1 MYSMKQRTT
10 IQIEHA
16 TLEKLKVLKIAKRE
30 SYDEIVNRLIKRGD
44 TNERVESSKLRN
56 EASMAEDQ
64 EVI

>member
-44 TNERVESSKLRN
+44 ANEWIKKIIKQRVDRYYS
-56 EASMAEDQ
+56 
-64 EVI
+64 

>member
-44 TNERVESSKLRN
+44 ANGNIRIRN
-56 EASMAEDQ
+56 EASVAQ
-64 EVI
+64 NKEVI

>member
-44 TNERVESSKLRN
+44 TNE
-56 EASMAEDQ
+56 
-64 EVI
+64 